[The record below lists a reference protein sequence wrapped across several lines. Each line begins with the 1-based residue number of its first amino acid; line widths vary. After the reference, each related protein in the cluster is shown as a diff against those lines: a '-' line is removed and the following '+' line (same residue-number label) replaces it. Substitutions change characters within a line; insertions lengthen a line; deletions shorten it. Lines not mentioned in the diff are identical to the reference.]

1 MWSGVLATN
10 NADCHIVITGFMG
23 TGKTT
28 IGRLVARQVKRAFVD
43 MDDLIVERAG
53 KPIPAIFAEDG
64 EIAFRMMERDILE
77 EIARTGGQVIATG
90 GGALVADINRQLM
103 KQSTFLVCLT
113 ATPDIIEVRIGQDA
127 GRPLARNWQDLLI
140 KRAPAYADIPIQV
153 DTSHRQPNQ
162 VAEEIVRLWQS
173 SL

>member
-1 MWSGVLATN
+1 MVTN
-10 NADCHIVITGFMG
+10 KADRHIVITGFMG

-28 IGRLVARQVKRAFVD
+28 TGRLVAKQLNRTFVD

-64 EIAFRMMERDILE
+64 EVAFRLMERDVLE
-77 EIARTGGQVIATG
+77 EIANTGGQVIATG
-90 GGALVADINRQLM
+90 GGALVADINRQLV
-103 KQSTFLVCLT
+103 KDHTFLVCLT
-113 ATPDIIEVRIGQDA
+113 ATPDVIEVRIGKDS
-127 GRPLARNWQDLLI
+127 GRPLAALWQELLI
-140 KRAPAYADIPIQV
+140 KRVPAYADIPIQV

>member
-10 NADCHIVITGFMG
+10 KADRHIVITGFMG

-28 IGRLVARQVKRAFVD
+28 IGRLVARQVKRNFVD

-64 EIAFRMMERDILE
+64 EIAFRMMERNILE

-113 ATPDIIEVRIGQDA
+113 ATPDIIEARIGQDT

-173 SL
+173 SM